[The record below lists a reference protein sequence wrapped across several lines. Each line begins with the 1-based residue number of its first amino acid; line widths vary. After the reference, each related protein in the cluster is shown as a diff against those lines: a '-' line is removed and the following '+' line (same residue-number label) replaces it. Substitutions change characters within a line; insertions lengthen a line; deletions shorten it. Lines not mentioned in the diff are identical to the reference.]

1 MAVSG
6 HNGNNET
13 LIGMSNSIGLTIYD
27 DNCKEISI
35 TKTNSPIKML
45 IQRDLSPLSESS
57 YYYVNTS
64 AIKLSPW
71 QLYLDNTFNV
81 TTKNSSLHI
90 ELKPLNNSIGYVM
103 AIKLGSIPVINS
115 SYADYSSFKI
125 FCPGIN
131 LVYRIKF

>member
-27 DNCKEISI
+27 DTCKEISI

-45 IQRDLSPLSESS
+45 IQRDLPSVPESS
-57 YYYVNTS
+57 FYYVNTS

-81 TTKNSSLHI
+81 TTKNSSIHI
-90 ELKPLNNSIGYVM
+90 ELKPLNNAFCGM
-103 AIKLGSIPVINS
+103 LKLKLKSRYFNQN
-115 SYADYSSFKI
+115 K
-125 FCPGIN
+125 
-131 LVYRIKF
+131 